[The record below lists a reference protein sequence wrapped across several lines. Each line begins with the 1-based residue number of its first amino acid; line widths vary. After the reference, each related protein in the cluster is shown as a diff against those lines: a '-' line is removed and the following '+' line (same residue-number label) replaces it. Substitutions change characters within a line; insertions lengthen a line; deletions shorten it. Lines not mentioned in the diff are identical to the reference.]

1 MSEPGAAQR
10 MAGYT
15 KTNRGRGRCKKRG
28 VRCKERKERERG
40 LMQEKKRNRSEEREK
55 KGHLN

>member
-28 VRCKERKERERG
+28 GEMQGKEGTRKRTDAGKE
-40 LMQEKKRNRSEEREK
+40 EK
-55 KGHLN
+55 